1 MASDGIKEI
10 ISKFSLQQAEVDE
23 ANSERQQSIA
33 REERLRELHTAWS
46 SVYEGD
52 FRVNSAEFVQHVTDS
67 LQRLAVHLRERFID
81 YHLARYV
88 KAAPSIG
95 FAIQADCTLILD
107 AMFRTREDLENSVR
121 SVSSVRALAGGVIE
135 CHQNL
140 IQVAMHLAKSLP
152 TTPLMNRTELAV
164 VAYPTKV
171 KPYKIYNDVR
181 AGKIIAMDSSGK
193 PMKTSQYRRKA
204 HWRHADDAAHEGMLR
219 RIREFWPEKIW

>member
-1 MASDGIKEI
+1 MASGGINEI
-10 ISKFSLQQAEVDE
+10 VAKFRLQQEEAVKAE
-23 ANSERQQSIA
+23 SERQRSIA
-33 REERLRELHTAWS
+33 REDRLRELHTAWS

-52 FRVNSAEFVQHVTDS
+52 FRVNSAEFVQHVTDA

-88 KAAPSIG
+88 KAPSIG
-95 FAIQADCTLILD
+95 LAIQADCNLILD
-107 AMFRTREDLENSVR
+107 AMFRTRESLESSVR
-121 SVSSVRALAGGVIE
+121 SVSSVRALADGVIE
-135 CHQNL
+135 CHENL

-181 AGKIIAMDSSGK
+181 AGKIIGMDSSGK

>member
-1 MASDGIKEI
+1 MASDGINEI
-10 ISKFSLQQAEVDE
+10 IAKFNLQQAEVDK
-23 ANSERQQSIA
+23 ADAERQQSIA
-33 REERLRELHTAWS
+33 KESRLRELHTAWS

-52 FRVNSAEFVQHVTDS
+52 FRINSNEFIKHVTDS

-81 YHLARYV
+81 YHLAKYV
-88 KAAPSIG
+88 KSPSIG
-95 FAIQADCTLILD
+95 FAIQTDSHLILD
-107 AMFRTREDLENSVR
+107 SMFRARESLESSVR
-121 SVSSVRALAGGVIE
+121 SVCGVRMLAGGVID
-135 CHQNL
+135 CHENL
-140 IQVAMHLAKSLP
+140 IQVVMHLAKSLP